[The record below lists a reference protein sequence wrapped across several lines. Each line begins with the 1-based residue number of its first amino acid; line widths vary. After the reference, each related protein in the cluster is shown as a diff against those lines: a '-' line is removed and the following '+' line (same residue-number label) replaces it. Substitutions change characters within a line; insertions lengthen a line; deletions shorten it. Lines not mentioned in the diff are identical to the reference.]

1 MLNITKKSMRNYT
14 YNADYFGEWFRSSGV
29 TQKQLMKDLG
39 VNNTSLKRW
48 MIDKSNPL
56 PVEKMVLLCN
66 IYDID
71 LSEFFIEDGRQADV
85 KPRRNR
91 ENAHSWKKF
100 SPTPPAPAADTITK
114 EELLQLKLD
123 HLQEMQRIQQE
134 AREREEAM
142 RLDYEQRIEEYK
154 EMVRDGMQTVR
165 MALSKIEP
173 KPEDFVGGYG
183 VNDPNTIGG
192 ALHDTGAF
200 PHVNPKKR

>member
-1 MLNITKKSMRNYT
+1 MRNYT

-29 TQKQLMKDLG
+29 TQKQLMNDLG

-71 LSEFFIEDGRQADV
+71 LSEFFFEDGRQADV

-91 ENAHSWKKF
+91 ENVHSEKNF
-100 SPTPPAPAADTITK
+100 SHTLQAPAADTITK

-165 MALSKIEP
+165 MALSKIET
-173 KPEDFVGGYG
+173 KPESFSSGYG
-183 VNDPNTIGG
+183 VSDPKTMDG
-192 ALHDTGAF
+192 AFPDTGVF

>member
-1 MLNITKKSMRNYT
+1 MRNYT

-29 TQKQLMKDLG
+29 TITQLMKDLG

-71 LSEFFIEDGRQADV
+71 LSEFFFDDGRQADV
-85 KPRRNR
+85 RPRRSQVATCS
-91 ENAHSWKKF
+91 EKKS
-100 SPTPPAPAADTITK
+100 SPTPPTADTITK

-123 HLQEMQRIQQE
+123 HLQEVQRIQQE

-142 RLDYEQRIEEYK
+142 RKDYEQRIEEYK

-173 KPEDFVGGYG
+173 KPEGFVGGYG
-183 VNDPNTIGG
+183 VADPNTMGG
-192 ALHDTGAF
+192 AFPDTGAF

>member
-1 MLNITKKSMRNYT
+1 MRNYT
-14 YNADYFGEWFRSSGV
+14 YNADYFGEWFRSSRV
-29 TQKQLMKDLG
+29 TITQLMKDLG

-66 IYDID
+66 IYNID
-71 LSEFFIEDGRQADV
+71 LSEFFFEDGRQADV
-85 KPRRNR
+85 RPRRNR
-91 ENAHSWKKF
+91 ETVRSEKKSF
-100 SPTPPAPAADTITK
+100 PTPPAPASDAITK

-123 HLQEMQRIQQE
+123 HLQEVQRIQQE

-142 RLDYEQRIEEYK
+142 RKDYEQRIEEYK

-173 KPEDFVGGYG
+173 KPDGFVGGYG
-183 VNDPNTIGG
+183 VADPKTMGG
-192 ALHDTGAF
+192 AFPDTGAF

>member
-1 MLNITKKSMRNYT
+1 MRNYT

-29 TQKQLMKDLG
+29 TQKQLMNDLG

-71 LSEFFIEDGRQADV
+71 LSEFFFEDGRQADV

-91 ENAHSWKKF
+91 ENAHSEKNF
-100 SPTPPAPAADTITK
+100 SHTPQAPAADTITK

-165 MALSKIEP
+165 MALSKIET
-173 KPEDFVGGYG
+173 KPESFSCGYG
-183 VNDPNTIGG
+183 VSDPKTMDG
-192 ALHDTGAF
+192 AFPDTGVF

>member
-14 YNADYFGEWFRSSGV
+14 YKADYFGEWFRSSGV
-29 TQKQLMKDLG
+29 TITQLMKDLG

-56 PVEKMVLLCN
+56 PVEKMILFCN
-66 IYDID
+66 TYDID
-71 LSEFFIEDGRQADV
+71 ISEFFFEDGRQADV
-85 KPRRNR
+85 RPRRNR
-91 ENAHSWKKF
+91 ESAYSEKC
-100 SPTPPAPAADTITK
+100 SPTPPAPASDAITK

-123 HLQEMQRIQQE
+123 HLQEVQRIQQE

-142 RLDYEQRIEEYK
+142 RKDYEQRIEEYK

-173 KPEDFVGGYG
+173 KPEGFVGGYG
-183 VNDPNTIGG
+183 VADPKTIGG
-192 ALHDTGAF
+192 AFPDTGAF
-200 PHVNPKKR
+200 PHVNPQKR

>member
-1 MLNITKKSMRNYT
+1 MRNYT

-29 TQKQLMKDLG
+29 TITQLMKDLG

-48 MIDKSNPL
+48 MIDKTNPL

-71 LSEFFIEDGRQADV
+71 ISEFFFEDGRQADV
-85 KPRRNR
+85 RPRCNR
-91 ENAHSWKKF
+91 ETAHSENK
-100 SPTPPAPAADTITK
+100 SSTTPSAPSADAITK
-114 EELLQLKLD
+114 EELLQVKLD
-123 HLQEMQRIQQE
+123 HLQEVQRIQQE

-142 RLDYEQRIEEYK
+142 RQDYEQRIEEYK
-154 EMVRDGMQTVR
+154 EMLRDGMQTVR

-173 KPEDFVGGYG
+173 KSEGFSDGYG
-183 VNDPNTIGG
+183 VSDPKTMVGSFP
-192 ALHDTGAF
+192 DTGVF

>member
-29 TQKQLMKDLG
+29 TITQLMKDLG

-56 PVEKMVLLCN
+56 PVEKLVLLCN

-71 LSEFFIEDGRQADV
+71 LSEFFFEDGRQADV
-85 KPRRNR
+85 RPPRNR
-91 ENAHSWKKF
+91 ETVRSEKKSF
-100 SPTPPAPAADTITK
+100 TTQPAPAADAITK

-123 HLQEMQRIQQE
+123 HLQEVQRIQQE

-142 RLDYEQRIEEYK
+142 RKDYEQRIEEYK

-165 MALSKIEP
+165 MALSRIEP
-173 KPEDFVGGYG
+173 KQEVFSSGYG
-183 VNDPNTIGG
+183 VSDPKTMGG
-192 ALHDTGAF
+192 AFPDTGVF

>member
-29 TQKQLMKDLG
+29 TITQLMKDLG

-56 PVEKMVLLCN
+56 PVEKMMLLCN
-66 IYDID
+66 IYNID
-71 LSEFFIEDGRQADV
+71 LSEFFFDDGRQADV
-85 KPRRNR
+85 SPRRSQVATCS
-91 ENAHSWKKF
+91 EKKS
-100 SPTPPAPAADTITK
+100 SPTPPAPAADAITK

-123 HLQEMQRIQQE
+123 HLQEVQRIQQE

-142 RLDYEQRIEEYK
+142 RKDYEQRIEEYK

-173 KPEDFVGGYG
+173 KPEGFVGGYG
-183 VNDPNTIGG
+183 VADPKTMGG
-192 ALHDTGAF
+192 AFPDTGVL

>member
-1 MLNITKKSMRNYT
+1 MRNYT

-29 TQKQLMKDLG
+29 TVTQLMKDLG

-48 MIDKSNPL
+48 MIEKSNPL

-71 LSEFFIEDGRQADV
+71 LSEFFFDDGRQADV
-85 KPRRNR
+85 RPRQNR
-91 ENAHSWKKF
+91 ESAYSEKC
-100 SPTPPAPAADTITK
+100 SPTPSSPAADTITK

-123 HLQEMQRIQQE
+123 HLQEVQRIQQV

-142 RLDYEQRIEEYK
+142 RKDYEQRIEEYK

-173 KPEDFVGGYG
+173 KPEGFVGGYG
-183 VNDPNTIGG
+183 VSDPKTMGS
-192 ALHDTGAF
+192 AFPDTGVF

>member
-29 TQKQLMKDLG
+29 TITQLMKDLG

-71 LSEFFIEDGRQADV
+71 LSEFFFDDGRQADV
-85 KPRRNR
+85 RPRRNR
-91 ENAHSWKKF
+91 ETVRSEKKS
-100 SPTPPAPAADTITK
+100 SPTPPTADIITK

-123 HLQEMQRIQQE
+123 HLQEVQRIQQE

-142 RLDYEQRIEEYK
+142 RKDYEQRIEEYK

-173 KPEDFVGGYG
+173 KPEGFVGGYG
-183 VNDPNTIGG
+183 VADPKTMGG
-192 ALHDTGAF
+192 AFPDTGVL
-200 PHVNPKKR
+200 PHVNPQKR

>member
-1 MLNITKKSMRNYT
+1 MRNYT

-29 TQKQLMKDLG
+29 TQAQLMKDLG

-71 LSEFFIEDGRQADV
+71 LSEFFFEDGRQADV
-85 KPRRNR
+85 RPRRNR
-91 ENAHSWKKF
+91 ETAHSEKKS
-100 SPTPPAPAADTITK
+100 SPTPPTADTITK
-114 EELLQLKLD
+114 EELMQLKLD
-123 HLQEMQRIQQE
+123 HLQEVQRIQQE
-134 AREREEAM
+134 AREREEAI
-142 RLDYEQRIEEYK
+142 RKDYEQRIEEYK

-173 KPEDFVGGYG
+173 KPEGFVGGYG
-183 VNDPNTIGG
+183 VADPKAMGG
-192 ALHDTGAF
+192 AFPDTGAF